1 MIVAKVTVFTYVL
14 YGPSQCFFVVVV
26 VAAYWP
32 PFCVEYC
39 IQF

>member
-14 YGPSQCFFVVVV
+14 CGPSQCFFVVV